1 MNVVQ
6 FSRWLVRFLSEV
18 GEELHKIEWPK
29 TKEFIG
35 ATIVALVL
43 IVIFSLYFGAIDR
56 IISLLA
62 KQIFAA
68 AY

>member
-1 MNVVQ
+1 MKTVQ
-6 FSRWLVRFLSEV
+6 FSRWLLRFLSEV

-29 TKEFIG
+29 TKEFVET
-35 ATIVALVL
+35 TIVVLVL
-43 IVIFSLYFGAIDR
+43 VVIFALYFGAVDR